1 MQKLLHLDGDAS
13 GNTSLCCWPKRHG
26 GREAQRTTLV
36 VVRTGTRD
44 PLARHGIDSRTIT
57 GAGTGSFEFEAASG
71 IYTEPQ
77 CGSYIFMGAG
87 YGKNRDRDG
96 EPTRAFEPRLFVWAT
111 MMSRPAED
119 RARRDR
125 RARLRRAWQSAVS
138 AATSRL
144 GLGGKIPGHC
154 DPTVNPQPLP
164 HEREG

>member
-1 MQKLLHLDGDAS
+1 MKKLLHLDGDAS

-96 EPTRAFEPRLFVWAT
+96 EPTDERASDEHGSPPCQPP
-111 MMSRPAED
+111 PAG
-119 RARRDR
+119 
-125 RARLRRAWQSAVS
+125 SGS
-138 AATSRL
+138 AARSPAIATRPSTPSLCPTSGRVRGAL
-144 GLGGKIPGHC
+144 YVCVRGNC
-154 DPTVNPQPLP
+154 VEQV
-164 HEREG
+164 